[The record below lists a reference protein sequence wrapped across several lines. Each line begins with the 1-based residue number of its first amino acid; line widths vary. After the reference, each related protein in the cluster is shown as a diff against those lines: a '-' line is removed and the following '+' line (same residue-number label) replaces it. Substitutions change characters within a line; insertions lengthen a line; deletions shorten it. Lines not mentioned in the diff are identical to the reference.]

1 MNDKH
6 TFQQN
11 VFSGLIT
18 SKTTIRILTRLF
30 LNADRRA
37 YVRQLAG
44 EFGISPA
51 LVRDKLQQLQQA
63 GLLSSERAGRQV
75 LYRANVSH
83 SLFPELQS
91 MVRKSFG
98 MNQILESIIYR
109 LGDLEAAFLLDDY
122 AEGKDTGLI
131 DILLVGAINQE
142 NLVDLV
148 AKTESYIARKIRT
161 MTVTADQFDEM
172 QPLLDDRPCLLLW
185 ERQASEKKSTT
196 DDTERNK

>member
-6 TFQQN
+6 TIQQN

-18 SKTTIRILTRLF
+18 SKTTIRILSRLF

-172 QPLLDDRPCLLLW
+172 QPLLDNRPYLLLW
-185 ERQASEKKSTT
+185 ERQASEKKNTT
-196 DDTERNK
+196 DDTERNR

>member
-6 TFQQN
+6 TLQQN

-18 SKTTIRILTRLF
+18 SKTTIRILSRLF

-172 QPLLDDRPCLLLW
+172 QPLLDNRPYLLLW
-185 ERQASEKKSTT
+185 ERQASEKKNTT
-196 DDTERNK
+196 DDTERNR

>member
-6 TFQQN
+6 TLQQN
-11 VFSGLIT
+11 VFRGLIT

-142 NLVDLV
+142 NLADLV

-185 ERQASEKKSTT
+185 ELQASEKKSTT
-196 DDTERNK
+196 DNTEMNR

>member
-1 MNDKH
+1 MNDNNTYK
-6 TFQQN
+6 QN
-11 VFSGLIT
+11 IFSGLIT

-30 LNADRRA
+30 FNADRRA

-142 NLVDLV
+142 NLADLV

-161 MTVTADQFDEM
+161 MAVTADQFDEM
-172 QPLLDDRPCLLLW
+172 QPLLNERPYLLLW
-185 ERQASEKKSTT
+185 ERQASEKKSKT
-196 DDTERNK
+196 DNTEMNG